1 MNRKS
6 RDRRAAR
13 RAKLEQRRLLA
24 LDTGKKNAQTPEY
37 LGRDSKEAKNR
48 RENPCRGFHGSPDR

>member
-1 MNRKS
+1 MNRNS

-24 LDTGKKNAQTPEY
+24 LDTGKKNAPTPERW
-37 LGRDSKEAKNR
+37 GRDSKEAVNR
-48 RENPCRGFHGSPDR
+48 HERPGKGFHGSPDR